1 MPLSLLGSANLVR
14 PGHPLKREITLR
26 EKCTS
31 KLGRSSCKVLSM
43 RVAVTSL
50 LMLSLCSGCSLIRVG
65 DPVKHMDL
73 SSEDDAEENLKAVR
87 AMLANQAARSA
98 PGEQLSDPS
107 IRPSEVVPPP
117 NEPTSGTR
125 LLPSPSSSARMP
137 DASAKLP
144 WTPSAPERPAAP
156 DRPVPAY
163 TTPAPVGPD
172 YSGSIR
178 CTPDGMGGQRCA
190 GR

>member
-1 MPLSLLGSANLVR
+1 MKKERIAGLKPLGLLRL
-14 PGHPLKREITLR
+14 T
-26 EKCTS
+26 
-31 KLGRSSCKVLSM
+31 
-43 RVAVTSL
+43 VAAYVA
-50 LMLSLCSGCSLIRVG
+50 LCLCFGCSLIMVG
-65 DPVKHMDL
+65 DPVKELDL
-73 SSEDDAEENLKAVR
+73 SSEDNAEENLKAVR

-117 NEPTSGTR
+117 NESTPGTR

>member
-1 MPLSLLGSANLVR
+1 MPMRAAVPALFVLCLS
-14 PGHPLKREITLR
+14 
-26 EKCTS
+26 
-31 KLGRSSCKVLSM
+31 
-43 RVAVTSL
+43 
-50 LMLSLCSGCSLIRVG
+50 SGCSLIMVG
-65 DPVKHMDL
+65 DPVKELDL
-73 SSEDDAEENLKAVR
+73 SSEDNAEENLKAVR
-87 AMLANQAARSA
+87 AMIANQAARSA
-98 PGEQLSDPS
+98 PGEQPSWLSV
-107 IRPSEVVPPP
+107 RPSEAMPAP
-117 NEPTSGTR
+117 NEPTLGTR
-125 LLPSPSSSARMP
+125 PVPSPSSSAGMP

-144 WTPSAPERPAAP
+144 WRPSPPERPAVP

>member
-1 MPLSLLGSANLVR
+1 MKVYEQAWKEHRKRLAWMRAAVPALLVLCLS
-14 PGHPLKREITLR
+14 
-26 EKCTS
+26 
-31 KLGRSSCKVLSM
+31 
-43 RVAVTSL
+43 
-50 LMLSLCSGCSLIRVG
+50 SGCSLIMVG
-65 DPVKHMDL
+65 DPVKKLDL
-73 SSEDDAEENLKAVR
+73 SSEDNAEENLKAVR

-98 PGEQLSDPS
+98 PREQPSDLS

-117 NEPTSGTR
+117 NEPTPGTR